1 VARRTRR
8 PVLSGRAGAWL
19 VLAGLLVGSGPPAPL
34 GLSTL
39 EGEPVALAPS
49 AGRPL
54 VVHFWATWCPSCA
67 LELPA
72 LSAARSACERSVEI
86 AVVNVDE
93 EVEEIRRFL
102 AEHAPGLG
110 SLRDPGGRAWR
121 ASVGARGL
129 PANLVWTPDG
139 ERRSELGPFS
149 REQWRTLFA
158 ELGCKGTL
166 PEP

>member
-8 PVLSGRAGAWL
+8 PVLSGRPGARL
-19 VLAGLLVGSGPPAPL
+19 VLAGLLVGAAPPAPL
-34 GLSTL
+34 ELETL
-39 EGEPVALAPS
+39 EGEPVVLAPS

-67 LELPA
+67 MELPA
-72 LSAARSACERSVEI
+72 LAHASEACAGSVEI
-86 AVVNVDE
+86 AVVDVDE
-93 EVEEIRRFL
+93 EAEEIRRFL
-102 AEHAPGLG
+102 TEHGIALRA
-110 SLRDPGGRAWR
+110 LRDPRGKVWR

-139 ERRSELGPFS
+139 ERRSELGPRT
-149 REQWRTLFA
+149 REKWQALFT
-158 ELGCKGTL
+158 ELGCKGRL